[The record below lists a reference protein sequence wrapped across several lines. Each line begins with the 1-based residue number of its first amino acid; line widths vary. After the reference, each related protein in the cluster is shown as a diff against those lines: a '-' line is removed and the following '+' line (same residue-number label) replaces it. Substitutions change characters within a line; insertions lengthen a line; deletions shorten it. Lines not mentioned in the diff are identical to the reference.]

1 MFPRK
6 VTKRS
11 KMTLL
16 QISGKKFSFSTYKNT
31 PKVAFFLF
39 FFFFVITKATYI
51 RQDLKNEI
59 SQIDDMIFHASFERK
74 AAD

>member
-1 MFPRK
+1 MFLRK

-11 KMTLL
+11 KMTIL
-16 QISGKKFSFSTYKNT
+16 QIFGKTFLFSTYKNV
-31 PKVAFFLF
+31 PKVAFFPLF
-39 FFFFVITKATYI
+39 FFLITNATYI